1 MSNALSSLALTIQR
15 PALSHRTCSPGRPR
29 PGFLS
34 ENSVLSQSGT
44 AKISGMDEETLKF
57 FNWQLEQDEVEQIKA
72 AIKRA
77 DSGHLVDHAKLKE
90 TAAGWCK
97 IEPSKLD
104 AVVIPGRK
112 DARIN
117 WTDAAVKDLQRTC
130 EYMTRSLALY
140 ERPGSRA
147 RNIAESH
154 VKNVLAT
161 VELIASHPDVGRP
174 GLVNGTREWG
184 MESSS
189 PTIAYR
195 HLLGEIQVLAMLASH
210 RKWPLMK
217 SAPSWWNKKSV
228 S

>member
-1 MSNALSSLALTIQR
+1 MKKRSIFSTGNSSRTKLSKS
-15 PALSHRTCSPGRPR
+15 
-29 PGFLS
+29 
-34 ENSVLSQSGT
+34 
-44 AKISGMDEETLKF
+44 
-57 FNWQLEQDEVEQIKA
+57 KA

-161 VELIASHPDVGRP
+161 FDLIASHPDVGRP

-195 HLLGEIQVLAMLASH
+195 QLLGEIQVFAMLASH

-217 SAPSWWNKKSV
+217 SVPSWWNKKSV
-228 S
+228 